1 MPFEPGSTYAR
12 SSLVG
17 SGPIN
22 LVCWHKSWS
31 SSVLT
36 HESVICSQFCLCN
49 SGEVSPGK
57 PLGMEVVG
65 MEPLHGTYDQH
76 AWSKVHLWP
85 HLRVRDLTQGGPG
98 ASIATPKLGY
108 PLLMA
113 QGRTCVAIRSH
124 RVMSSPSRLRVW
136 ACPTGPPLLGRCHRV
151 PC

>member
-1 MPFEPGSTYAR
+1 MALMTSMLGAKCIYGPTCEFATSPK
-12 SSLVG
+12 VG
-17 SGPIN
+17 
-22 LVCWHKSWS
+22 L
-31 SSVLT
+31 
-36 HESVICSQFCLCN
+36 
-49 SGEVSPGK
+49 
-57 PLGMEVVG
+57 
-65 MEPLHGTYDQH
+65 
-76 AWSKVHLWP
+76 
-85 HLRVRDLTQGGPG
+85 G